1 MTASRID
8 AAFDRIDA
16 FLAVQ
21 SAGPTVEAV
30 TLLQEAVG
38 VDDNARARIS
48 DRIAALD
55 GAGHP
60 GAVGS
65 VMLGIVVGLFAGGD
79 DA

>member
-21 SAGPTVEAV
+21 SAPTVEAV